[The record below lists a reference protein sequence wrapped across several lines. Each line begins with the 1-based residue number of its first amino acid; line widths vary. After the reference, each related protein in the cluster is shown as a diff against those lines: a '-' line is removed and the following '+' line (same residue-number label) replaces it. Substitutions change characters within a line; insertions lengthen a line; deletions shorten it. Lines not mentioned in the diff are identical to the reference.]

1 MQASDVWG
9 HNGENAACL
18 DHARALDGP
27 EDVVYAPPGWNH
39 ALYMLANPHHR
50 DFVRENFG

>member
-1 MQASDVWG
+1 VQASDVWG